1 MIRRL
6 LPIVLSS
13 PLFLALF
20 FTLHGA
26 QAALPAEQK
35 APLFSEDPT
44 DVNIAQVE
52 ADLLQN
58 YQYSQHPFDQEIDG
72 RFLDRYL
79 ETLDYYHNYFL
90 QSDINEFETYRTN
103 LHVLTLQYH
112 DLSPCWVIFSRFMER
127 ASERINYVTNL
138 LATTQF
144 DFTGHDRFIINRHT
158 LPYAKDMGEAKEF
171 WRQELRCEYLEQLLA
186 AQGIEFAGK
195 ISQEER
201 QQRAARAAQN
211 ARTVTGKISFSW
223 NKTRPLDFEHFPK
236 ALLGK
241 DGRPSARWK

>member
-127 ASERINYVTNL
+127 ASERINDATNL

-144 DFTGHDRFIINRHT
+144 RFHR
-158 LPYAKDMGEAKEF
+158 
-171 WRQELRCEYLEQLLA
+171 
-186 AQGIEFAGK
+186 
-195 ISQEER
+195 S
-201 QQRAARAAQN
+201 
-211 ARTVTGKISFSW
+211 
-223 NKTRPLDFEHFPK
+223 
-236 ALLGK
+236 
-241 DGRPSARWK
+241 